1 MVGTNYDSTTQI
13 ASAGSE
19 SAKFELVSGVA
30 LPANTKISGLGQAA
44 IGFDSKARVTQASY
58 AQMVDYFNAIESLV
72 EETVTWDNIELLG
85 FLPDHLSSLLAPQ
98 NTGEIETEEE

>member
-19 SAKFELVSGVA
+19 SAKFELVRA
-30 LPANTKISGLGQAA
+30 WLYQRILRFPGLGQAA